1 MCDKE
6 EHAVENKSKEPADDM
21 FVCFIVLV
29 IFKNKTQNNSFSTV
43 FSEHCCDD
51 ISNQLTKFKAIC
63 FVTIFKF
70 NIFKKSSKKF

>member
-6 EHAVENKSKEPADDM
+6 EHAVENKSKEPADDV

-29 IFKNKTQNNSFSTV
+29 IFKNKTYNNSFSTA

-63 FVTIFKF
+63 LMTIFKF
-70 NIFKKSSKKF
+70 NIFLKVI